1 MQGVTMEN
9 FQSLELGHKEI
20 FNRFFKQDPP
30 RVSELTFTNLFIW
43 QHKYAPTWAV
53 AGDCLLII
61 CRPKDQAAFGL
72 QPVGPGD
79 KAKALQLLVESLKQ
93 MSSESRIERVDE
105 AFVKAYV
112 EPESYTV
119 ELDRDNS
126 DYVYLAQDLIQLS
139 GNKFHRKKNHV
150 NQFIKKYRFEYRTLN
165 RDLLKSF
172 LNLQEN
178 WCQLRECVAYPD
190 LWSEDYAVHT
200 ALTHFGDLDFQG
212 GAILID
218 DKVEAFALGESLNED
233 TAVIHIEKANPEI
246 NGLYAAINQVFCR
259 EAWSDMRYINREQD
273 MGIEGLRQAK
283 ESYYPDHRV
292 QKYSVKPKF

>member
-1 MQGVTMEN
+1 MKQ
-9 FQSLELGHKEI
+9 FKPIELGDKEV
-20 FNRFFKQDPP
+20 FNRFLKQDPP

-43 QHKYAPTWAV
+43 QHKYAPSWVIAE
-53 AGDCLLII
+53 DCLLII
-61 CRPKDQAAFGL
+61 CRPKDHAAFGL

-79 KAKALQLLVESLKQ
+79 KKKALEILVESLK
-93 MSSESRIERVDE
+93 SITPEPRIERVDE

-112 EPESYTV
+112 VPEEYVT

-150 NQFIKKYRFEYRTLN
+150 NQFIKNYRFEYRAL
-165 RDLLKSF
+165 DQELLKAF
-172 LNLQEN
+172 LNLQES
-178 WCQLRECVAYPD
+178 WCQLRECATHPD

-200 ALTHFGDLDFQG
+200 ALTHSRDLDFQG
-212 GAILID
+212 GAILIN
-218 DKVEAFALGESLNED
+218 DKVEAFALGEPLNPD

-246 NGLYAAINQVFCR
+246 NGLYAAINQLFCR
-259 EAWSDMRYINREQD
+259 ETWSHMRYINREQD

-283 ESYYPDHRV
+283 GSYCPDHMV
-292 QKYSVKPKF
+292 HKYIIKTK